1 MVSYP
6 SFSFRS
12 PSFLFLKSSFFGSL
26 FFCLFCHPI
35 TFSLAVRN
43 TLNNGH
49 CVSRDLFSTCSTTTP
64 YLLSKSFISPT
75 VQSRDNV
82 RCPALSARSGLFTTN
97 ALRRSLRMER
107 QREPTRLTR
116 PNNVS
121 SMVEKN
127 RQNAR
132 SCSFFCFRLCGA
144 FHLGKDHS
152 SNESGERCVII
163 ASNQR

>member
-6 SFSFRS
+6 SFSLRS
-12 PSFLFLKSSFFGSL
+12 PSFLFLKPSFFSSL

-82 RCPALSARSGLFTTN
+82 WCPALSARSGVCSLHNKRPEARIEDGETERANPAHSPKYCVFDGSEKPSECSQLLLLLFPP
-97 ALRRSLRMER
+97 LRRLSPRQGSLK
-107 QREPTRLTR
+107 Q
-116 PNNVS
+116 
-121 SMVEKN
+121 
-127 RQNAR
+127 
-132 SCSFFCFRLCGA
+132 
-144 FHLGKDHS
+144 
-152 SNESGERCVII
+152 
-163 ASNQR
+163 